1 MRLLVSFAALL
12 LGAIFLQ
19 LSSGAIGPL
28 DALSGGQLGFSK
40 TQIGLLGSAHFVGFF
55 IGCWWTPRLIGS
67 VGHSRAFS
75 VFAAFGAIG
84 AIAHPLWI
92 DAYGWAAL
100 RIMTGLCVAGCF
112 TVIEAWLQARLT
124 NNLRGR
130 VMGSY
135 RVVDIVSSSVA
146 QLMIGVLE
154 PASYVSY
161 NILAI
166 LCCISIFP
174 IALTTT
180 RAPEVPDTPKL
191 HPIRAAIT
199 SPLGVAGVMVAGV
212 SSASFRMVGPLYGQ
226 EVGMTQNHIGYF
238 LATVLV
244 GGAVA
249 QFPVGYFAD
258 KYDRRWVLIWI
269 SLLSI
274 ASCSAF
280 SIFGTTSQ
288 AAIFAMAFA
297 FGFTTFP
304 IYSVSA
310 AHANDFA
317 KPEDRMELNASLLFC
332 YAIGAIISPLA
343 AAKVIDLFGPA
354 ALFNYISVAHIGLVI
369 FGVARMKARPAS
381 ATKTSYSYM
390 PRTSY
395 LVGRLLRRKATGNGT
410 DNDTGEKTS
419 D

>member
-1 MRLLVSFAALL
+1 MRLLISFAALL
-12 LGAIFLQ
+12 IAAVFLQ

-28 DALSGGQLGFSK
+28 DALSGSNLGFSK
-40 TQIGLLGSAHFVGFF
+40 TQIGMLGSAHFVGFF

-92 DAYGWAAL
+92 DAYGWAGL

-135 RVVDIVSSSVA
+135 RVVDIASSSVA

-166 LCCISIFP
+166 LCCVSIFP

-180 RAPEVPDTPKL
+180 RAPEVPDAPKL

-226 EVGMTQNHIGYF
+226 EIGLTQKHIGYF
-238 LATVLV
+238 LATVLI

-280 SIFGTTSQ
+280 SVFGVVTETTL
-288 AAIFAMAFA
+288 FAMAFA

-304 IYSVSA
+304 IFSISA

-317 KPEDRMELNASLLFC
+317 KPEDRMELSASLLFC
-332 YAIGAIISPLA
+332 YAIGAIISPLT
-343 AAKVIDLFGPA
+343 AAKVIDVFGPA
-354 ALFNYISVAHIGLVI
+354 ALFNYISLAHIGLVI
-369 FGVARMKARPAS
+369 FGIARMRARPS
-381 ATKTSYSYM
+381 SGTRTRYSYL
-390 PRTSY
+390 PRTSF
-395 LVGRLLRRKATGNGT
+395 LVGRLLRRKGPSPDG
-410 DNDTGEKTS
+410 DSHTS
-419 D
+419 E